1 MEWVGGGE
9 RLVPL
14 CPTNQFILP
23 SPPSPHRLRAF
34 YLPQRTHGLLCACV
48 DGVPDFANPVGV
60 LTGVVLPVDKV
71 KPGRLALPSPVN
83 SGETIVGYGYWRVED
98 VAVIGVNALKRDAKA
113 HWFKADH
120 ANWTIVT
127 GTKGRTFTSLDAL
140 LAYMKA
146 HRVGDKPAIEVPP
159 ELAP

>member
-1 MEWVGGGE
+1 MEKACASC
-9 RLVPL
+9 PPPTH
-14 CPTNQFILP
+14 PTNASFH
-23 SPPSPHRLRAF
+23 PPPPFHRLRAF
-34 YLPQRTHGLLCACV
+34 YLPQCTHGLLCVCV

-60 LTGVVLPVDKV
+60 LTGVVLPVGKV

-83 SGETIVGYGYWRVED
+83 SGEAIVGYGYWRVED
-98 VAVIGVNALKRDAKA
+98 VAVIGVNALQRDAKA

-127 GTKGRTFTSLDAL
+127 GTKGRTFTTLDAL

-146 HRVGDKPAIEVPP
+146 YRVGDKPAIEVPP